1 MDLFERADLYPNKPG
16 AKARETSFEAAHAIK
31 PAADR
36 LRRLTL
42 DALRQRPMT
51 ADEVAAYLGIDK
63 GSIRPRVTEL
73 GKQGKVV
80 ETGLRRANASGR
92 SAMVWRAL

>member
-1 MDLFERADLYPNKPG
+1 MDLFSYPHAPG
-16 AKARETSFEAAHAIK
+16 AKARETSFEAARSIK

-51 ADEVAAYLGIDK
+51 ADEVATSLGLDK
-63 GSIRPRVTEL
+63 LSVRPRISEL
-73 GKQGKVV
+73 AKQGKVI
-80 ETGLRRANASGR
+80 ETGLRRANASGK

>member
-1 MDLFERADLYPNKPG
+1 MDLFSYPHTPG
-16 AKARETSFEAAHAIK
+16 AKARETSFEAARSIA

-51 ADEVAAYLGIDK
+51 ADEVAAYLGLDK
-63 GSIRPRVTEL
+63 LSIRPRTTEL
-73 GKQGKVV
+73 NRLDLIVDSGA
-80 ETGLRRANASGR
+80 RRENASGR
-92 SAMVWRAL
+92 RAIVWKAV

>member
-1 MDLFERADLYPNKPG
+1 MDLFDHADSYPHAPG
-16 AKARETSFEAAHAIK
+16 AKARETSFEAARAIK

-51 ADEVAAYLGIDK
+51 ADEVAASLGLDK
-63 GSIRPRVTEL
+63 LSVRPRISEL
-73 GKQGKVV
+73 AKQGKVI
-80 ETGLRRANASGR
+80 ETGLRRANASGK

>member
-1 MDLFERADLYPNKPG
+1 MDLFDYGSAYPHAPG
-16 AKARETSFEAAHAIK
+16 AKARETSFEAAHSIK
-31 PAADR
+31 PATDR